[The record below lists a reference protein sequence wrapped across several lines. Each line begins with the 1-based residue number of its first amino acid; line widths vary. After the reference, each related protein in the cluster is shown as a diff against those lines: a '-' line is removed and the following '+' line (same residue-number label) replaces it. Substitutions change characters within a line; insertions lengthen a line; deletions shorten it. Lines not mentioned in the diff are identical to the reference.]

1 MKLSIDSFYLC
12 NVHVIL
18 YFRNKIYII
27 MQVSNKTHGEE
38 KHEFDNIK

>member
-18 YFRNKIYII
+18 YFRNKI

-38 KHEFDNIK
+38 KHDLTT